1 MKIIEKIIYFVIL
14 VAWIILLIIT
24 IVNGTQNYKVGSEYM
39 KYLQQ
44 NSIEQIEEKEVY
56 INRCKMYED
65 LLEANGM
72 LDECE
77 CR

>member
-1 MKIIEKIIYFVIL
+1 MRKELRKALIDFIIALLLFILTIIL
-14 VAWIILLIIT
+14 VRDYLKDIEYIKELE
-24 IVNGTQNYKVGSEYM
+24 QN
-39 KYLQQ
+39 
-44 NSIEQIEEKEVY
+44 NIEQAEEKEVY

-65 LLEANGM
+65 LLEANGL